1 MRIDDNGG
9 GVPSTASILGHPIHP
24 MLVPFPI
31 AFLVGAFASDL
42 AFWGT
47 ADPFWARASV
57 WLVGA
62 GLATG
67 ALAALAGLTDFLT
80 IQRVRSLSAAWMH
93 FLGNGAALLLS
104 LWNLLH
110 RLGDPA
116 AGVLP
121 SGLILSLVVVAILL
135 VTGWLGGE
143 LAYRHRIGM
152 IGNAG
157 EPRPAGA
164 SPAAGYAYA
173 GSKPARPEAG
183 DRVPPV

>member
-1 MRIDDNGG
+1 MRIDDER
-9 GVPSTASILGHPIHP
+9 GVPSTASIMGHPIHP

-31 AFLVGAFASDL
+31 AFLVGAFVSDL

-47 ADPFWARASV
+47 ADPFWARASM

-62 GLATG
+62 GLVMG

-80 IQRVRSLSAAWMH
+80 IERVRSLSAAWMH
-93 FLGNGAALLLS
+93 FLGNAAALLLS

-116 AGVLP
+116 AGVVP
-121 SGLILSLVVVAILL
+121 GGLVLSLVVVAILL

-152 IGNAG
+152 IGDAEG
-157 EPRPAGA
+157 RQPADA
-164 SPAAGYAYA
+164 PTVAGYAHA
-173 GSKPARPEAG
+173 GSKPAGSRTE
-183 DRVPPV
+183 DRTPPV